1 MPSEDPCRYL
11 RWKAMQK
18 SLTSKRLDVC
28 RVPEY
33 ASKNSTQIKLYSP
46 NSLFKQK
53 DIIKF
58 KTK

>member
-1 MPSEDPCRYL
+1 
-11 RWKAMQK
+11 MQK
-18 SLTSKRLDVC
+18 SLTSKRLDVF

-33 ASKNSTQIKLYSP
+33 ASKNSTQIKLNSP

-53 DIIKF
+53 DIIIL